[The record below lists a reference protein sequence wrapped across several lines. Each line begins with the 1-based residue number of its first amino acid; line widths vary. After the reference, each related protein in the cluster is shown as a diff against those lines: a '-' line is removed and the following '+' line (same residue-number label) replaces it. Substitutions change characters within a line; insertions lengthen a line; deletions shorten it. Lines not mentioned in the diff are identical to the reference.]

1 MRTKAGLTI
10 ACCGALW
17 LALCSEPVLW
27 AQAASSSP
35 SAGGMFQ
42 DSTNDLD
49 ITTGKTVLIDTTQ
62 PVTRVAVGMGG
73 IAEATP
79 VSPTEIMV
87 DGKSAGQ
94 TSLIIWEMHGGRQ
107 FYNVTVRPSGGTY
120 DERLDSVQR
129 ELRMALPGQPVR
141 VNYAN
146 GMIFLQGTVKDLIS
160 SARAVEIASTA
171 GKVVNLLN
179 VVVPA
184 TKPQILLKV
193 RFCSVDLSL
202 EEQLGIN
209 LFNLGLGNSLGG
221 ISTGQYSPPF
231 VSSPQGGT
239 TTGGGFSTA
248 RGQALLNNELN
259 ITAFFPGLNAGA
271 TIQAL
276 EQKGVVQVLAE
287 PNLLAADGKEAS
299 FLAGGEYP
307 YPVVQGTSVGGQT
320 AVTIEF
326 KQYGILLNFI
336 PTVTPQ
342 GTIRLQVA
350 PQVSALDYTNEVD
363 ISGFVVPGITERSVN
378 TEVELR
384 NRQSFVIGG
393 LLNNEE
399 SQTFEK
405 IPFIGDIPILGKL
418 FQSMVRTKNKTE
430 LVVIVTPE
438 IVAPIPAGQP
448 LPQLSY
454 PVPFLPPNSHISMH
468 NPDAKS
474 PANTPKPTPTTI
486 PVEKLIESMKP
497 EKPLVIQSGSGMGGG
512 MGTGMGT
519 GMSGSSTGGS
529 SGP

>member
-1 MRTKAGLTI
+1 MRPKAGLTI

-17 LALCSEPVLW
+17 LSPSMGRVSR

-35 SAGGMFQ
+35 SAGAMFQ
-42 DSTNDLD
+42 DSTNELD
-49 ITTGKTVLIDTTQ
+49 ITTGKTVLIDTAQ
-62 PVTRVAVGMGG
+62 PISRVAVGTGG
-73 IAEATP
+73 IAEATA

-87 DGKSAGQ
+87 DGKAAGQ
-94 TSLIIWEMHGGRQ
+94 TSLIIWEIHGARQ
-107 FYNVTVRPSGGTY
+107 FYDVTVRPSGGMY
-120 DERLDSVQR
+120 QHIESVRR
-129 ELRMALPGQPVR
+129 ELQLALPGQPVG
-141 VNYAN
+141 VSYAN
-146 GMIFLQGTVKDLIS
+146 GMVFLRGTVKDLIS
-160 SARAVEIASTA
+160 SQRAVEIASTA

-179 VVVPA
+179 VVVPD
-184 TKPQILLKV
+184 TEPQILLKV

-202 EEQLGIN
+202 ETQLGIN
-209 LFNLGLGNSLGG
+209 LFNLGLGNALGG
-221 ISTGQYSPPF
+221 VSTGQYSPPF
-231 VSSPQGGT
+231 VTSPGTGTSSSGGVISP
-239 TTGGGFSTA
+239 GGEASMSNA
-248 RGQALLNNELN
+248 LN
-259 ITAFFPGLNAGA
+259 IMAFFPGLNAGA

-307 YPVVQGTSVGGQT
+307 YPVVQGTAVGGQT

-448 LPQLSY
+448 GPRLNY
-454 PVPFLPPNSHISMH
+454 PVPFLPPNSHTSMH

-474 PANTPKPTPTTI
+474 AANTPAPPPPTI

-497 EKPLVIQSGSGMGGG
+497 EKPLAVTSGYGMGSGA
-512 MGTGMGT
+512 GTGTGA
-519 GMSGSSTGGS
+519 GMSGSGVGGSTG
-529 SGP
+529 P